1 MMLAATG
8 RRWRTT
14 PPPYTIPASA
24 PYNAPSWLTTP
35 TEDGSG
41 STVHPCVLD
50 MGPNGWRGWRFWMA
64 ITGYWMTDDDYENPH
79 ILVSNDGLDW
89 QPPAGLTNPVYKV
102 TGTVFHSD
110 THLTYDPDT
119 DQMWL
124 FFRRL
129 ILGASFELH
138 RQQTFYAASSDGV
151 TWPASA
157 TVLDWQRPN
166 GDGQVVSPA
175 IVRRGPGDWWL
186 FGWYHANRRLVIYR
200 ATTPDGPWTGPT
212 WGVGDFAAGDIP
224 WHLDVIHDHGTFRAI
239 ADLGPKYLN
248 YADGLVAGSS
258 RDGQNWSWSPTH
270 LMDLTADPA
279 WDSGELY
286 RTTFTRHEN
295 GTHYRVWYSAN
306 GPDSWR
312 TGYTELPRSLWPD
325 PPA

>member
-1 MMLAATG
+1 MLTG
-8 RRWRTT
+8 TRARWRTS
-14 PPPYTIPASA
+14 PPPYQIPTEP
-24 PYNAPSWLTTP
+24 PYNVPQYLTTP

-41 STVHPCVLD
+41 STVHPAVLD
-50 MGPNGWRGWRFWMA
+50 FGPNGWRGWRFWMA
-64 ITGYWMTDDDYENPH
+64 VTGYWQSDDDYENPH
-79 ILVSNDGLDW
+79 ILVSQDGIGW
-89 QPPAGLTNPVYKV
+89 QPPEGLTNPVYKV
-102 TGTVFHSD
+102 TGASFHSD

-119 DQMWL
+119 DTLWL

-138 RQQTFYAASSDGV
+138 RQQVFYASTTDGV

-157 TVLDWQRPN
+157 TELNWYRPH
-166 GDGQVVSPA
+166 GDGQVLSPA

-186 FGWYHANRRLVIYR
+186 FGYYHSTRQMVIYR
-200 ATTPDGPWTGPT
+200 ASAPDGPWTGPT
-212 WGVGDFAAGDIP
+212 WGVGDPAAGTP
-224 WHLDVIHDHGTFRAI
+224 WHLYVINDGGIFRAI
-239 ADLGPKYLN
+239 CDLGPKYLG
-248 YADGLVAGSS
+248 AGDGLVAGSS
-258 RDGQNWSWSPTH
+258 RDGLNWSWA
-270 LMDLTADPA
+270 ADHILSLPADEEA

-312 TGYTELPRSLWPD
+312 TGYTEMPVSHWPD

>member
-1 MMLAATG
+1 MTLTATG

-14 PPPYTIPASA
+14 TPYALPTSP
-24 PYNAPSWLTTP
+24 PYNAPVYLDTP

-41 STVHPCVLD
+41 STVHPSVLD

-64 ITGYWMTDDDYENPH
+64 VTGYWQSDDDYENPH
-79 ILVSNDGLDW
+79 ILVSQNGIDW
-89 QPPAGLTNPVYKV
+89 QAPEGLVNPVYKV
-102 TGTVFHSD
+102 TGAVFHSD

-129 ILGASFELH
+129 IAGASFDLH
-138 RQQTFYAASSDGV
+138 RQQTFHAASVDGV
-151 TWPASA
+151 TWPAAA
-157 TVLDWQRPN
+157 TVLDWQRPD

-175 IVRRGPGDWWL
+175 IVRRGPNDWWL
-186 FGWYHANRRLVIYR
+186 FGWYHLTRKMVVYR
-200 ATTPDGPWTGPT
+200 ASTPDGPWSGPIP
-212 WGVGDFAAGDIP
+212 GVGGFAPGDIP
-224 WHLDVIHDHGTFRAI
+224 WHLNVMDDDGIFRAI
-239 ADLGPKYLN
+239 ADLGPKYLG

-258 RDGQNWSWSPTH
+258 RDGVRWAWSQSH
-270 LMDLTADPA
+270 LMDLPTDPA

-295 GTHYRVWYSAN
+295 GTHFRVWYSAN

-312 TGYTELPRSLWPD
+312 TGYTELPRSLWPE